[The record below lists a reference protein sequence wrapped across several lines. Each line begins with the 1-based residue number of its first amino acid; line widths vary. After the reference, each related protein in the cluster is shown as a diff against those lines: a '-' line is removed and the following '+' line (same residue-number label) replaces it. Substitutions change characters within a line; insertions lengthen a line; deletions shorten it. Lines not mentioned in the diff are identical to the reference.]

1 MTCVV
6 VLHGEHMG
14 SGRYVVGSERRR
26 KGVSKIGKVI
36 SHQSKVKFGEQSWL
50 TEQEDLRVE
59 GEMSESLF
67 RIQHPLTP
75 QL

>member
-1 MTCVV
+1 M
-6 VLHGEHMG
+6 
-14 SGRYVVGSERRR
+14 VGMERR
-26 KGVSKIGKVI
+26 KSKIGKVI

-59 GEMSESLF
+59 GEMSGSLF

-75 QL
+75 HR

>member
-1 MTCVV
+1 M
-6 VLHGEHMG
+6 LL
-14 SGRYVVGSERRR
+14 GRNVDEREGVKIR
-26 KGVSKIGKVI
+26 KGDQPPIKCKLGLGLGW
-36 SHQSKVKFGEQSWL
+36 GEQSWL

>member
-1 MTCVV
+1 V
-6 VLHGEHMG
+6 
-14 SGRYVVGSERRR
+14 
-26 KGVSKIGKVI
+26 VSKIGKVI
-36 SHQSKVKFGEQSWL
+36 SHQSKVKFEEQSWL

-75 QL
+75 QLSVTFRGRPE